1 MNHRQILPPAVLAIA
16 LWALV
21 GLSPAQA
28 QDPTSQCLAAL
39 EKEQFSRALALGKK
53 AVRSS
58 QGGPAANLCL
68 GQAAYQAGDLKTA
81 LLAFQ
86 GANRHAET
94 LDERRISYN
103 WLGKTHLQMSNLKLA
118 RRYHEKELQA
128 ARQLKK
134 SSAEATALNNLAVVL
149 QESGDLDKAI
159 ALYKSALALQRDPT
173 EIASAYNNIASIYAQ
188 QQNYDKAIS
197 FLRQALDIFEKQD
210 DRNKWAMVA
219 TNLGDT
225 YRKTQQYDEAEAIL
239 KQGLAATRE
248 TGNRYWEASARQH
261 LGLLSRDQGKPE
273 RARRYFKESAAIFK
287 EIDAKGDFDEVMTA
301 IADLES
307 QPEGNTEQVSAVK

>member
-1 MNHRQILPPAVLAIA
+1 MKQHQLLSFSALAIA
-16 LWALV
+16 LW

-28 QDPTSQCLAAL
+28 RDSTSQCLAAL
-39 EKEQFSRALALGKK
+39 EKEQFSQALTYGKK
-53 AVRSS
+53 AVRNS
-58 QGGPAANLCL
+58 QGGPAAYLCL

-86 GANRHAET
+86 GANRHAKT
-94 LDERRISYN
+94 LDDRRVIYN
-103 WLGKTHLQMSNLKLA
+103 WLGKTYLQMSNLKLA
-118 RRYHEKELQA
+118 RSYHEKELSA
-128 ARQLKK
+128 AQGLKDQ
-134 SSAEATALNNLAVVL
+134 SAEATALNNLAVVL
-149 QESGDLDKAI
+149 QESGEPEKAI
-159 ALYKSALALQRDPT
+159 ALYKSVLALQRDPA

-188 QQNYDKAIS
+188 QQNYAKAIS

-225 YRKTQQYDEAEAIL
+225 YRKAQQYDESEAIL

-261 LGLLSRDQGKPE
+261 LGLLYRDQGKPE
-273 RARRYFKESAAIFK
+273 RARQHFEESAAIFK
-287 EIDAKGDFDEVMTA
+287 EIDAKGDFDEVKTA
-301 IADLES
+301 IADLKS
-307 QPEGNTEQVSAVK
+307 NPEGKTEQVSTMK